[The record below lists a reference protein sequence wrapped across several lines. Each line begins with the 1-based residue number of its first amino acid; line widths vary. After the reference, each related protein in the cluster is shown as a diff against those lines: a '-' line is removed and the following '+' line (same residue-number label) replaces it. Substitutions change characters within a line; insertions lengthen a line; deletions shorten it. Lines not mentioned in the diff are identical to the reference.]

1 MEPQDPYPGW
11 AAGFGHLRAS
21 DADRERVI
29 EALKSAFV
37 QDRLTK
43 GDLARRAGQVL
54 QSKTYADLAGATAGI
69 PAGRAAAPPSRQ
81 PAAPVR
87 ARAVNWKIVAWVAS
101 AIVLSPGLA
110 VAFFATYYGSF
121 FILLSLGFVAS
132 GLVSMPR
139 TPGAGRHSAF

>member
-69 PAGRAAAPPSRQ
+69 PAGPAFAVPPPQ
-81 PAAPVR
+81 PARPVR
-87 ARAVNWKIVAWVAS
+87 ARPVNWKILAWVVGVI
-101 AIVLSPGLA
+101 IVTPGLA

-121 FILLSLGFVAS
+121 YILLLLGFIAS
-132 GLVSMPR
+132 GLAGKS
-139 TPGAGRHSAF
+139 GAGRRSVF